1 MPSNCGT
8 ITVVTAFNESD
19 VSTAACAFP
28 DSEITPGSSIT
39 INTTAENLNDVAATA
54 EVALFI
60 DGSRETSTTVSVPA
74 ASSQTVEFTVNFPN
88 EGTFDLSTEVVSAS
102 RQ

>member
-1 MPSNCGT
+1 MSSNCGT
-8 ITVVTAFNESD
+8 ITVAPAFNESD
-19 VSTAACAFP
+19 VSTAGCAFP
-28 DSEITPGSSIT
+28 NSEVTPGSTIT
-39 INTTAENLNDVAATA
+39 INTTAENLNDVATTA

-60 DGSRETSTTVSVPA
+60 GGSQKTSTTVSVPA

-88 EGTFDLSTEVVSAS
+88 EGMFEPTTEVISAS